1 MNELRF
7 LEIMGKIDDDLIRG
21 AMSDT
26 KQKESRATP
35 KRNICVF
42 GSVAAAAVI
51 TVGSVAFYNAHKP
64 SDLLADH
71 SVIEQD
77 NSHKDYGNS
86 DHQGIPATTS
96 SENESILAT
105 TTHNQ
110 KATASNTQADV
121 RSEKISDTHIAED
134 SSEQQT
140 VSAKNTDTSDVIE
153 PPSTKAPS
161 KPDASHTTQTA
172 AQTELPVQGSQKV
185 QTSQPAETVTTT
197 LPPVQPPTEEPTD
210 FDGLPYAVHT
220 DLDVSY
226 EEAKERFGH
235 AVSECTRSDFLG
247 YTIGI
252 VSQRGDIYSDRA
264 FCLDVAYKFI
274 NGTIAVID
282 QDKMSGSRA
291 TYGPLQYD
299 YRDRI
304 FQDETFINDEQI
316 TIGYYPD
323 GDSGLAYV
331 AVFDRSA
338 DIYEIMDLIISLEI

>member
-21 AMSDT
+21 AMFDT
-26 KQKESRATP
+26 KQKDSRIVTR
-35 KRNICVF
+35 RNICAF
-42 GSVAAAAVI
+42 GAVI

-77 NSHKDYGNS
+77 ISHKDDENS
-86 DHQGIPATTS
+86 NNQGIPATTS
-96 SENESILAT
+96 GGKESAIT
-105 TTHNQ
+105 TAHTQ
-110 KATASNTQADV
+110 KNTASTTQADV
-121 RSEKISDTHIAED
+121 RSEIISYTDIADD
-134 SSEQQT
+134 SREQQT
-140 VSAKNTDTSDVIE
+140 VSAKNTNTSDENE
-153 PPSTKAPS
+153 PPLTKTS
-161 KPDASHTTQTA
+161 CKSDVSHTTQTA

-210 FDGLPYAVHT
+210 FDDLPYAVHT

-235 AVSECTRSDFLG
+235 AVSECTKSDFLG

>member
-7 LEIMGKIDDDLIRG
+7 LEIIGKIDDDLISG
-21 AMSDT
+21 AITDT
-26 KQKESRATP
+26 CQKKDNRVITR
-35 KRNICVF
+35 RNIYAF
-42 GSVAAAAVI
+42 ASVAAAAVI
-51 TVGSVAFYNAHKP
+51 TVGSVVFYNVHKP
-64 SDLLADH
+64 SELI
-71 SVIEQD
+71 S
-77 NSHKDYGNS
+77 GNS
-86 DHQGIPATTS
+86 SVLTDSREEYQYEDNNADVVIS
-96 SENESILAT
+96 DI
-105 TTHNQ
+105 Q
-110 KATASNTQADV
+110 KGTASTTAADIKSTHISDSVKNENTDTLLEDDSCVQHTDS
-121 RSEKISDTHIAED
+121 SEKINTTDED
-134 SSEQQT
+134 KP
-140 VSAKNTDTSDVIE
+140 VSTT
-153 PPSTKAPS
+153 APT
-161 KPDASHTTQTA
+161 SHTQAVT
-172 AQTELPVQGSQKV
+172 QTELPVQGSQKV

-210 FDGLPYAVHT
+210 FDDLPYAVHT

-247 YTIGI
+247 CTIGI
-252 VSQRGDIYSDRA
+252 VSQNGDIDSDKA
-264 FCLDVAYKFI
+264 FCYDVAYKFI

-338 DIYEIMDLIISLEI
+338 DIYEIMDMIISLEI

>member
-21 AMSDT
+21 AMSDV
-26 KQKESRATP
+26 KQKDSRVTP
-35 KRNICVF
+35 KRNICAF

-77 NSHKDYGNS
+77 NSHKDDGNS

-96 SENESILAT
+96 SDNESILAT
-105 TTHNQ
+105 TALTQ
-110 KATASNTQADV
+110 KATASTTQAD
-121 RSEKISDTHIAED
+121 EHISDTYIAED

-140 VSAKNTDTSDVIE
+140 VSPKNTSRSNE
-153 PPSTKAPS
+153 SKSASTTEN
-161 KPDASHTTQTA
+161 HTTQTV

-210 FDGLPYAVHT
+210 FDDLPYAVHT

-264 FCLDVAYKFI
+264 FCYDVAYKFI

-282 QDKMSGSRA
+282 QDKTPGSRA

>member
-26 KQKESRATP
+26 KQKDSRIVTR
-35 KRNICVF
+35 RNICAF

-77 NSHKDYGNS
+77 NSHKNDGNS
-86 DHQGIPATTS
+86 NHQGIPAATS
-96 SENESILAT
+96 SDNESILAT
-105 TTHNQ
+105 TALTQ
-110 KATASNTQADV
+110 KATASTTQAD
-121 RSEKISDTHIAED
+121 EHISDTYIAED

-140 VSAKNTDTSDVIE
+140 VSPKNTSRSNE
-153 PPSTKAPS
+153 SKSASTTEN
-161 KPDASHTTQTA
+161 HTTQTV

-210 FDGLPYAVHT
+210 FDDLPYAVHT

-264 FCLDVAYKFI
+264 FCYDVAYKFI

>member
-26 KQKESRATP
+26 KQKDSRIVTR
-35 KRNICVF
+35 RNICAF

-77 NSHKDYGNS
+77 NSHKNDGNS
-86 DHQGIPATTS
+86 DHQGIPAATS
-96 SENESILAT
+96 SDNKSILAT

-110 KATASNTQADV
+110 KATASTTQADV
-121 RSEKISDTHIAED
+121 RSEDISDTHIAED

-140 VSAKNTDTSDVIE
+140 ASPKNTSRSNE
-153 PPSTKAPS
+153 SKSASTTE
-161 KPDASHTTQTA
+161 SHTTQTA

-185 QTSQPAETVTTT
+185 QTSQPAEPVTTT
-197 LPPVQPPTEEPTD
+197 LTPVQPPTEEPRD
-210 FDGLPYAVHT
+210 FDDLPYAVHT

-291 TYGPLQYD
+291 TYGPAQYD

>member
-7 LEIMGKIDDDLIRG
+7 LEIIGKIDDDLIRG
-21 AMSDT
+21 AMSDVK
-26 KQKESRATP
+26 KQESRVTP
-35 KRNICVF
+35 KRNIFAF

-77 NSHKDYGNS
+77 NSHKDDGNS
-86 DHQGIPATTS
+86 NHQGIPAATS
-96 SENESILAT
+96 SDNESIAT

-110 KATASNTQADV
+110 KATASTTQAD
-121 RSEKISDTHIAED
+121 EHISDTHIAED
-134 SSEQQT
+134 SIEQQT
-140 VSAKNTDTSDVIE
+140 VLAKNTDTSDVIK

-161 KPDASHTTQTA
+161 KPEASHTTQTA

-210 FDGLPYAVHT
+210 FDDLPYAVHT

-304 FQDETFINDEQI
+304 FQDETFINDEKI
-316 TIGYYPD
+316 MIGYYPD

>member
-26 KQKESRATP
+26 KQKDSRIITR
-35 KRNICVF
+35 RNICAF

-77 NSHKDYGNS
+77 NSHKDDGNS

-96 SENESILAT
+96 SDNESILAT
-105 TTHNQ
+105 TAHTQ
-110 KATASNTQADV
+110 KATASTTQAD
-121 RSEKISDTHIAED
+121 EHISDTHIAED

-140 VSAKNTDTSDVIE
+140 ASPKNTSRSNE
-153 PPSTKAPS
+153 SKSSSTTENHK
-161 KPDASHTTQTA
+161 TQTA

-210 FDGLPYAVHT
+210 FDDLPYAVHT

-264 FCLDVAYKFI
+264 FCLDVAYKFT

-282 QDKMSGSRA
+282 QDKMSGSRG

-338 DIYEIMDLIISLEI
+338 DIYEIMDLIISIEI

>member
-26 KQKESRATP
+26 KQKDSRIVTR
-35 KRNICVF
+35 RNICAF

-77 NSHKDYGNS
+77 NSHKNDGNS

-96 SENESILAT
+96 SDNESILAT
-105 TTHNQ
+105 TALTQ
-110 KATASNTQADV
+110 KATASTTQAD
-121 RSEKISDTHIAED
+121 EHISDTYIAED

-140 VSAKNTDTSDVIE
+140 VSPKNTSRSNE
-153 PPSTKAPS
+153 SKSASTTEN
-161 KPDASHTTQTA
+161 HTTQTV

-210 FDGLPYAVHT
+210 FDDLPYAVHT

-252 VSQRGDIYSDRA
+252 VSQNGDIYSDRT
-264 FCLDVAYKFI
+264 FCYDVAYKFI

>member
-21 AMSDT
+21 AMSDV
-26 KQKESRATP
+26 KQKGSRVTP
-35 KRNICVF
+35 RRNICVF

-71 SVIEQD
+71 SVIERD
-77 NSHKDYGNS
+77 NSQKNDGNS
-86 DHQGIPATTS
+86 NHQGIPATTS
-96 SENESILAT
+96 SDNESIAT

-110 KATASNTQADV
+110 KAIVSTTQAD
-121 RSEKISDTHIAED
+121 EHISDTHIAED

-140 VSAKNTDTSDVIE
+140 VSPKNTSRSNE
-153 PPSTKAPS
+153 SKYSSTTEN
-161 KPDASHTTQTA
+161 HTTQTA

-185 QTSQPAETVTTT
+185 QTSQPAETVSTT

-210 FDGLPYAVHT
+210 FDDLPYAVHT

-235 AVSECTRSDFLG
+235 AVSECRRSDFLG

-252 VSQRGDIYSDRA
+252 VSQNGDIYSDRA
-264 FCLDVAYKFI
+264 FCYDVAYKFT

-282 QDKMSGSRA
+282 QDKTPDSRA

>member
-21 AMSDT
+21 AMSDA
-26 KQKESRATP
+26 KQKESRVTP
-35 KRNICVF
+35 KRNIFAF

-77 NSHKDYGNS
+77 ISHKDDENS
-86 DHQGIPATTS
+86 NNQGIPATTS
-96 SENESILAT
+96 GGKESTIT
-105 TTHNQ
+105 TAHTQ
-110 KATASNTQADV
+110 KDTASTTQADV
-121 RSEKISDTHIAED
+121 RSEIISYTDIAED
-134 SSEQQT
+134 SREQQT
-140 VSAKNTDTSDVIE
+140 VSAKSTNTSDENE
-153 PPSTKAPS
+153 PPLTKTS
-161 KPDASHTTQTA
+161 CKSDVSHTTQTA

-185 QTSQPAETVTTT
+185 QPSQPAETVTTT

-210 FDGLPYAVHT
+210 FDDLPYAVHT

-226 EEAKERFGH
+226 EEAKEKFGH

-252 VSQRGDIYSDRA
+252 VSQNGDIDSEKA
-264 FCLDVAYKFI
+264 FCYDVAYKFI

>member
-21 AMSDT
+21 AMSDA
-26 KQKESRATP
+26 KQKESRVTP
-35 KRNICVF
+35 KRNIFAF

-77 NSHKDYGNS
+77 ISHKDDENS
-86 DHQGIPATTS
+86 NNQGVPATTS
-96 SENESILAT
+96 GGKESAIT
-105 TTHNQ
+105 TAHTQ
-110 KATASNTQADV
+110 KNTASTTQAD
-121 RSEKISDTHIAED
+121 EHISDTHIAED

-161 KPDASHTTQTA
+161 KPDVSHTTQTA

-197 LPPVQPPTEEPTD
+197 LPPVQSPTEEPTD
-210 FDGLPYAVHT
+210 FDDLPYAVHT

-226 EEAKERFGH
+226 EEAKEKFGH

-252 VSQRGDIYSDRA
+252 VSQNGDIDSEKA
-264 FCLDVAYKFI
+264 FCYDVAYKFI